1 MTVLAVFLVV
11 MSVASA
17 YVIPSAS
24 HKGGDVILEQ
34 AQQEEKRRT
43 VQYARRYSCSES

>member
-1 MTVLAVFLVV
+1 MGPRCVLVV

-34 AQQEEKRRT
+34 AQQEEKQIRT
-43 VQYARRYSCSES
+43 ICP